1 MTHAC
6 CPDCRLRVTT
16 ASPGDALSCPGC
28 REPMVRT
35 AAAESIGFRLANVQS
50 LPSSAVVAAAVALP
64 VPPTPR
70 S

>member
-1 MTHAC
+1 
-6 CPDCRLRVTT
+6 
-16 ASPGDALSCPGC
+16 
-28 REPMVRT
+28 MVRT